1 MQKAYEP
8 KDVETKWY
16 DFWLSMEYFS
26 TQVDDSKKP
35 FCIVIPPPNVT
46 GSLHMGHALN
56 STLQDILV
64 RYKRM
69 SGFNALWVPGMDHAG
84 IATQN
89 VVERHLAD
97 AGLTRTALGREQ
109 FEEKVWEW
117 KDKYG
122 GIITDQL
129 KKLGASLDWKRA
141 RFTMD
146 EGFSKAVREVFV
158 KLYEKGLIYRGNYI
172 INWCPRCKTAISDLE
187 VNYEEFHGK
196 LYYIDYPVKGEQ
208 TAVTVA
214 TTRPETML
222 GDTAVAVHERDRRY
236 KKLHKKTII
245 LPLLEREIPLI
256 LDNCVDKKFGTGA
269 VKVTPAHDLNDFDMG
284 SRHNL
289 AMIKVMDEDGVIN
302 EQGGP
307 YMGLDRFACREKLL
321 KDLERNGNLNR
332 VEEYTY
338 NIGSCYRCHTIIEPT
353 VSEQWF
359 VMTKPLAKEAIS
371 AVKDQRIRIIPRM
384 WEKTYFEWMEN
395 IRDWCISRQLW
406 WGHRIPAWYCNTCG
420 EIIVAQDT
428 PKECR
433 LCGDSAL
440 RQDEDVLDTWFSSAL
455 WPFGILGW
463 PDKTKDLALFYP
475 TSVLVTAFDILF
487 FWVARMIMMG
497 IEFLGEVPFKD
508 VFIHALVRDIEGQKM
523 SKSKGNIIDPLSI
536 IDTYGADAFRFT
548 LAAFAAQGRDIKMSE
563 QRIEGYR
570 HFVNKIWNASRFIL
584 MNIENYNESEIVAH
598 AEQFSDINQWILCE
612 TNEMIRS
619 VRMHLDD
626 YRFNDAA
633 QCIYQ
638 FIWHEF
644 CDWYIEFSK
653 IDLYKGND
661 PRKKRETQ
669 YVLLRVLNT
678 IVKVL
683 HPFMPFV
690 TEEIWHKLPHS
701 KNSITVAE
709 FPEYDNHFG
718 DRISHQN
725 ATLVKNAITA
735 IRNIRGEMGVHP
747 STYLDAKIH
756 IMDEKKIDILSTH
769 NEYIMNLAHLNN
781 LEVGKEVT
789 NKKGDATKVIEEME
803 IYVPLLGIVDF
814 TQERKRVEKEI
825 VKITNELSHV
835 EKKLSNKNFVNKA
848 PEDVVEKEKRIFSEL
863 HEKKNKLV
871 EMSDRLREF
880 DNTMG

>member
-395 IRDWCISRQLW
+395 IRDWCISRQ
-406 WGHRIPAWYCNTCG
+406 RYCC
-420 EIIVAQDT
+420 DH
-428 PKECR
+428 KY
-433 LCGDSAL
+433 
-440 RQDEDVLDTWFSSAL
+440 ED
-455 WPFGILGW
+455 
-463 PDKTKDLALFYP
+463 
-475 TSVLVTAFDILF
+475 
-487 FWVARMIMMG
+487 
-497 IEFLGEVPFKD
+497 
-508 VFIHALVRDIEGQKM
+508 
-523 SKSKGNIIDPLSI
+523 
-536 IDTYGADAFRFT
+536 
-548 LAAFAAQGRDIKMSE
+548 
-563 QRIEGYR
+563 
-570 HFVNKIWNASRFIL
+570 
-584 MNIENYNESEIVAH
+584 
-598 AEQFSDINQWILCE
+598 QF
-612 TNEMIRS
+612 
-619 VRMHLDD
+619 
-626 YRFNDAA
+626 
-633 QCIYQ
+633 
-638 FIWHEF
+638 
-644 CDWYIEFSK
+644 
-653 IDLYKGND
+653 
-661 PRKKRETQ
+661 
-669 YVLLRVLNT
+669 
-678 IVKVL
+678 
-683 HPFMPFV
+683 
-690 TEEIWHKLPHS
+690 
-701 KNSITVAE
+701 
-709 FPEYDNHFG
+709 
-718 DRISHQN
+718 
-725 ATLVKNAITA
+725 
-735 IRNIRGEMGVHP
+735 
-747 STYLDAKIH
+747 
-756 IMDEKKIDILSTH
+756 
-769 NEYIMNLAHLNN
+769 
-781 LEVGKEVT
+781 
-789 NKKGDATKVIEEME
+789 
-803 IYVPLLGIVDF
+803 
-814 TQERKRVEKEI
+814 
-825 VKITNELSHV
+825 
-835 EKKLSNKNFVNKA
+835 
-848 PEDVVEKEKRIFSEL
+848 
-863 HEKKNKLV
+863 
-871 EMSDRLREF
+871 
-880 DNTMG
+880 